1 MNLPVFLKSS
11 NKRCIHDATIKN
23 HLISYLTNLG
33 PGFSNS
39 RRRGQGKNKFHYC
52 NYQLQKYRG
61 EAIFFAAVDIGSD
74 LGIADL
80 MWDKAKR
87 DAKPISLERTEGQR
101 LENALKTATLN
112 P

>member
-1 MNLPVFLKSS
+1 LHAKVV
-11 NKRCIHDATIKN
+11 D
-23 HLISYLTNLG
+23 
-33 PGFSNS
+33 
-39 RRRGQGKNKFHYC
+39 
-52 NYQLQKYRG
+52 